1 MTKLP
6 VGLQLYSV
14 RDALEKDFEGTIKAV
29 AEMGYDQVEFA
40 GIYKHSAEEV
50 KRICAE
56 AGVTP
61 ISAHVGMNVIL
72 PDVAGVVKTY
82 AEIGCKY
89 MVIPWMD
96 AKFLPGG
103 ENYAEFLENIKIV
116 AAELHKYGM
125 TLCYHNHDFEFE
137 KVDGKNKLDILYAET
152 DPANLQTQ
160 IDTCWANVGGEN
172 PSELVKKYTGRAP
185 LVHIKDFVGSKS
197 ANMYGLIDGGKVDE
211 KVEKPKVVE
220 QKVTIQRD
228 VFFTINS
235 AKLRASE
242 QVKIDELVTFLNAH
256 PTTKIVITGY
266 AARPTGNT
274 NYNMEISQKRAQ
286 AVAAAIISTGISS
299 DRVTV
304 EARGDLEQPFAE
316 QELNRVA
323 ICIAE
328 K

>member
-172 PSELVKKYTGRAP
+172 PSEFVKKYTGRAP

-197 ANMYGLIDGGKVDE
+197 NNMYGLIDGGKVEEVTETPAVPFELRPVGYGVQDVASILAAATE
-211 KVEKPKVVE
+211 AGAEAVIVE
-220 QKVTIQRD
+220 QDNPSMGKT
-228 VFFTINS
+228 S
-235 AKLRASE
+235 
-242 QVKIDELVTFLNAH
+242 
-256 PTTKIVITGY
+256 
-266 AARPTGNT
+266 
-274 NYNMEISQKRAQ
+274 MEC
-286 AVAAAIISTGISS
+286 
-299 DRVTV
+299 
-304 EARGDLEQPFAE
+304 AE
-316 QELNRVA
+316 MSIKYIKSL
-323 ICIAE
+323 
-328 K
+328 